1 METAPELVQ
10 AKAGNDEWVEA
21 THRGLARVWIDFES
35 KLVQVPVIARM
46 LAGKM
51 RLEDYQR
58 LLVNLR
64 QQVIEG
70 SRWISRASS
79 NLSPEYEELRSLFVR
94 HSAAEHRDFR
104 LLEQNYVATGGAL
117 EIIQHAEKNIG
128 SEALSAFMY
137 HAASRPD
144 PIGLLG
150 AMFIIEGLGQR
161 LALPWAEAIEAQLH
175 VGKEA
180 LTFLSYHGAN
190 DESHM
195 DMFDDAIRL
204 AVGSEADMKMVVK
217 HAKIVARLYRLQLEE
232 LDNV

>member
-1 METAPELVQ
+1 MSSVTMMTEVNHEL
-10 AKAGNDEWVEA
+10 VEA

-35 KLVQVPVIARM
+35 ALVQVPVIARM

-79 NLSPEYEELRSLFVR
+79 NLSPAHEELRSLFVK
-94 HSAAEHRDFR
+94 HSAAEHKDFR
-104 LLEQNYVATGGAL
+104 LLEQNYVATGGDLAT
-117 EIIQHAEKNIG
+117 IQSSQKNIG

-150 AMFIIEGLGQR
+150 AMFIIEGLGER
-161 LALPWAEAIEAQLH
+161 LALPWSEAIEAQLK
-175 VGKEA
+175 VGKDA
-180 LTFLSYHGAN
+180 LTFLRYHGAN
-190 DESHM
+190 DETHM
-195 DMFDDAIRL
+195 DMFDDAIKMTV
-204 AVGSEADMKMVVK
+204 ASEADVATIVK
-217 HAKIVARLYRLQLEE
+217 HAKVVARLYRLQLEE